1 VVAVWSSSIVVIN
14 SGGGSIIV
22 IRGRVVAVVSVA
34 LVVV

>member
-1 VVAVWSSSIVVIN
+1 VVAVWSSSVVVIN